1 MIEWLLRK
9 LRRTPPTRL
18 PADQREA
25 DEELLLAQQE
35 LAKSERQAAE
45 AQRVAGDL
53 QRVNKEN
60 HFAERA
66 LIALR
71 GIVQ

>member
-9 LRRTPPTRL
+9 LRRPPAQVYL
-18 PADQREA
+18 ESQEEA
-25 DEELLLAQQE
+25 EHELLKARGE
-35 LAKSERQAAE
+35 LRKSERQAAE
-45 AQRVAGDL
+45 AKQVAGKL
-53 QRVNKEN
+53 QRINREN

-66 LIALR
+66 LITLR

>member
-9 LRRTPPTRL
+9 LRRTPTPSP
-18 PADQREA
+18 PAAQREA
-25 DEELLLAQQE
+25 EEELRRAQAE
-35 LAKSERQAAE
+35 LRKSEGEAAQ
-45 AQRVAGDL
+45 AQRVAGNL
-53 QRVNKEN
+53 ERVNKEN

>member
-9 LRRTPPTRL
+9 LHRTPPTPP
-18 PADQREA
+18 PAAQEEA
-25 DEELLLAQQE
+25 DRELRKAKAE
-35 LAKSERQAAE
+35 LRKSEREASQ
-45 AQRVAGDL
+45 AQRVAGNL
-53 QRVNKEN
+53 ERVNQEN

-66 LIALR
+66 IIALR